1 MKPPERIIGYL
12 PKGYP
17 RISETFVSNEIL
29 FLERQG
35 LGVEIFSLKRPE
47 PHHRQPS
54 ALAVR
59 ARVTYLPDRVVA
71 VLPWLLPVHV
81 ALGLRRPRRY
91 ARTLRW
97 CLSRCWR
104 ERSTTT
110 LRRFLQAGWLVG
122 FVLRGRRIPHFHA
135 HFCHGSA
142 TVAMFVKWLTGS
154 TYSFTAHAKDLYL
167 ADPDLL
173 RLKMQESEF
182 VVTCTEHN
190 RRHLEEIG
198 GGAVP
203 VVRIYHGVDLGRF
216 GAPPPAEPRAAAPGP
231 PRILS
236 VGRLVEKKGF
246 DTLIHACALLRD
258 RGQRFHCRIVGD
270 GPLAGELHEQVRALG
285 LDGKVELSGSLLQD
299 DLVGEYARADVFAL
313 ACQVLENGDR
323 DGLPNV
329 LVEAQACGLPVV
341 STAIS
346 GIPELIEPGVNGLL
360 VPPGDPAALAGAL
373 AQLLDDAT
381 LRQRFGSAGRQRV
394 RAEFDLERNTRR
406 LRELFR
412 RWVVLPDLEPA
423 VARAEVAAPEGAAA
437 LGEGF

>member
-1 MKPPERIIGYL
+1 VKSTERIIGYL

-29 FLERQG
+29 CLERQG
-35 LGVEIFSLKRPE
+35 LEVEIFALKRPE
-47 PHHRQPS
+47 PHHLQPS
-54 ALAVR
+54 ALAVH
-59 ARVTYLPDRVVA
+59 ARVRYLPDQVVRA
-71 VLPWLLPVHV
+71 LPWLLPVHV
-81 ALGLRRPRRY
+81 ALWLRRPRRY
-91 ARTLRW
+91 TRTLRW

-110 LRRFLQAGWLVG
+110 LRRFFQAGWLVG

-173 RLKMQESEF
+173 RLKMREAEF

-190 RRHLEEIG
+190 RKHLDEIG

-216 GAPPPAEPRAAAPGP
+216 GTPAVAAERAPALGP
-231 PRILS
+231 TRILS
-236 VGRLVEKKGF
+236 VGRLVQKKGF
-246 DTLIHACALLRD
+246 DTLIQACAALRD
-258 RGQRFHCRIVGD
+258 RGERFHCRIVGD
-270 GPLAGELHEQVRALG
+270 GPLLGDLLARVRELG
-285 LDGKVELSGSLLQD
+285 LEGTVELPGSLLQD
-299 DLVGEYARADVFAL
+299 DLVVEYARADVFAL

-360 VPPGDPAALAGAL
+360 VPPGDAAALAGAL
-373 AQLLDDAT
+373 ARLLDDAA
-381 LRQRFGSAGRQRV
+381 LRQQFGRAGSQRV

-412 RWVVLPDLEPA
+412 RWVELPDPA
-423 VARAEVAAPEGAAA
+423 PEAARREVAPPERAAA
-437 LGEGF
+437 LGGGF